1 MKTLVVLA
9 ALTAVA
15 LAGPT
20 YRDGDADL
28 DITKEKRSPTFGSL
42 QHHLP
47 IHHHQPYVQ
56 PIIPHH
62 LGLKKP
68 LIVSHPYGH
77 HYGHIFR
84 SEEDQLEMH
93 SSEAKES
100 KKTCMKEME
109 AKCNDEISARSSEV
123 EEATKVEDI
132 DGSVSD
138 SEVAQSLKMAK
149 EAVDT
154 LQKKLQ
160 LAEKNP
166 RMTQWKHG
174 ESEADDNMH
183 ENIETAKL
191 ALEHMQ
197 RNFGNLESMNVH
209 ARAFKNS
216 EVHDANLKIEPAF
229 KSSKDLKTDE
239 ERLAQWKDAIE
250 TIQKN
255 VELVRDI
262 EDSFQN
268 KALSEKS
275 ATLEKSSSLQH
286 QISDDL
292 KEGAIELKKEKSSD
306 SQISDMKTVQDLEKK
321 SHDIKFISQVRENE
335 KSQAE
340 DMKMAQ
346 NMEKKST
353 AEKSSWQ
360 ARKHEKSLDSKNEM
374 ETSASTLSES
384 KTTLHHTNDQV
395 FRSESSQSEKNTHLL
410 SVPTEKSMDIKSS
423 ISQTSQLKSN
433 EEGDMKQAKQAHIE
447 IEMDSPLVDTTTFM
461 KSAEHNKAEQHKQI
475 EQFSSNGHSLHK
487 EHEMNTHDHQRMAA
501 ERHQSGHSSHM
512 GHSQQGEHLS
522 QMGQSTMSQ
531 QGGHSSLMGHSQQG
545 EHSSQ
550 MGQSTMSQQGGHSS
564 LMGHSQ
570 QAGHSSHMGHS
581 QQGEHSSQMGQSTMS
596 QQGGHSSLM
605 GHSQQGEHSSQRGQ
619 SMMTQHG
626 HQKFSNSAMH
636 PKEAQEI
643 SLDQSKERLLDQHKS
658 LISTMNG
665 KEAHEMTMKSSD
677 QLTGQSQLSGVIAK
691 PAEFAASGHH
701 SEKLHSSLSHGA
713 HGKSAEDA
721 ALFAPIGMNSD
732 FKEALVPKA
741 WKEGQA
747 RGAYGSGIAGLSGY
761 GSGYGS
767 GSGAVGVF
775 PSARVGG
782 CAIPLLLSCSPN
794 VVAGHL
800 AKGHSYGAAAGYGA
814 SAYRSDN
821 LNSHSKRD
829 ITKISRPTKIN
840 RTPTNRDLQQKL
852 FSFPIS
858 FKNGKE
864 RLEPLL

>member
-15 LAGPT
+15 VAGPT
-20 YRDGDADL
+20 YRAGDTGL

-68 LIVSHPYGH
+68 LIVSQPYGYH
-77 HYGHIFR
+77 HGHIYR
-84 SEEDQLEMH
+84 SEEEQQETH

-109 AKCNDEISARSSEV
+109 AKCDDEISARSSDIED
-123 EEATKVEDI
+123 ATKVEDI
-132 DGSVSD
+132 DGSISD
-138 SEVAQSLKMAK
+138 TEVAQSLKMAK

-160 LAEKNP
+160 LAENNP

-174 ESEADDNMH
+174 ESEADGNIH
-183 ENIETAKL
+183 ENVETAKL

-197 RNFGNLESMNVH
+197 RNFANLESMNVH

-216 EVHDANLKIEPAF
+216 EVHDANLKLEPTF

-239 ERLAQWKDAIE
+239 ERLAQWKDAID

-255 VELVRDI
+255 VELVRNI

-268 KALSEKS
+268 NANSEKS
-275 ATLEKSSSLQH
+275 ATLEKSSSLKH
-286 QISDDL
+286 EISDSL
-292 KEGAIELKKEKSSD
+292 MEGAIELKKEKSSD
-306 SQISDMKTVQDLEKK
+306 KHISDVKMVQDLEKQSSDVK
-321 SHDIKFISQVRENE
+321 SVLQARDNE

-340 DMKMAQ
+340 DMKMDQ

-353 AEKSSWQ
+353 DEKSSWQ
-360 ARKHEKSLDSKNEM
+360 ARQQEKSFDSKNEM

-384 KTTLHHTNDQV
+384 KTILHNTNDQV
-395 FRSESSQSEKNTHLL
+395 FRSESSQSDKNTHML
-410 SVPTEKSMDIKSS
+410 SVPTAKSMDTKSS
-423 ISQTSQLKSN
+423 ISQLSQPKSN
-433 EEGDMKQAKQAHIE
+433 EDGDMKQAKQAHIE

-461 KSAEHNKAEQHKQI
+461 KSAELNKAEQHKQI
-475 EQFSSNGHSLHK
+475 EHFSSNGHFLHK
-487 EHEMNTHDHQRMAA
+487 ENDMSTHEHQKMAEEHHQVGHSSHIDHSMKSQQA
-501 ERHQSGHSSHM
+501 EHSSHM
-512 GHSQQGEHLS
+512 GMISQHDQQNLS
-522 QMGQSTMSQ
+522 IPV
-531 QGGHSSLMGHSQQG
+531 
-545 EHSSQ
+545 
-550 MGQSTMSQQGGHSS
+550 
-564 LMGHSQ
+564 
-570 QAGHSSHMGHS
+570 
-581 QQGEHSSQMGQSTMS
+581 
-596 QQGGHSSLM
+596 
-605 GHSQQGEHSSQRGQ
+605 
-619 SMMTQHG
+619 
-626 HQKFSNSAMH
+626 MH
-636 PKEAQEI
+636 PKEAHEI
-643 SLDQSKERLLDQHKS
+643 SLDQPKENRLLDQHKS
-658 LISTMNG
+658 SISTMNG

-677 QLTGQSQLSGVIAK
+677 QLAGQSQLSGVIAK
-691 PAEFAASGHH
+691 PAELVSSGHH

-713 HGKSAEDA
+713 HGKSAEDG

-741 WKEGQA
+741 WKEAQA
-747 RGAYGSGIAGLSGY
+747 RGAYGSGAAGLSSY

-775 PSARVGG
+775 PSAHVGG

-794 VVAGHL
+794 VVAGQL
-800 AKGHSYGAAAGYGA
+800 AKSHSYAAAPSYGA
-814 SAYRSDN
+814 SAYRSSAN
-821 LNSHSKRD
+821 LSSHSKRD
-829 ITKISRPTKIN
+829 ITKISRPSKIN
-840 RTPTNRDLQQKL
+840 RTPSNKGLQELQDKTILITDKL
-852 FSFPIS
+852 
-858 FKNGKE
+858 
-864 RLEPLL
+864 

>member
-15 LAGPT
+15 VAGPT
-20 YRDGDADL
+20 YRAGDSDL

-47 IHHHQPYVQ
+47 IQHHQPYVQ

-77 HYGHIFR
+77 HHGHIFR
-84 SEEDQLEMH
+84 SEEEQLEIH

-109 AKCNDEISARSSEV
+109 AKCEDEISARSSEV
-123 EEATKVEDI
+123 EDATKVEDI

-138 SEVAQSLKMAK
+138 TEVAQSLKMAK

-174 ESEADDNMH
+174 ESEADGNMH
-183 ENIETAKL
+183 DNVETAKL

-216 EVHDANLKIEPAF
+216 EVHDANLKLEPAF
-229 KSSKDLKTDE
+229 KSSTDLKTDE
-239 ERLAQWKDAIE
+239 ERLAQWKDAID

-255 VELVRDI
+255 VELVRNI

-268 KALSEKS
+268 NAHSEKS
-275 ATLEKSSSLQH
+275 ATLEKSSSLKH
-286 QISDDL
+286 EIIGDL
-292 KEGAIELKKEKSSD
+292 TESAMELKKEKSSD
-306 SQISDMKTVQDLEKK
+306 KHISDVKMVQDLETQSSDVK
-321 SHDIKFISQVRENE
+321 SVLQARENE

-353 AEKSSWQ
+353 DEKSSWQ
-360 ARKHEKSLDSKNEM
+360 AREQQKSFDSKNEM

-384 KTTLHHTNDQV
+384 KTILHNTNDQV
-395 FRSESSQSEKNTHLL
+395 FRSESSQSEKNTHML
-410 SVPTEKSMDIKSS
+410 SVPTAKSMDIKSS
-423 ISQTSQLKSN
+423 ISQLSQPKSN
-433 EEGDMKQAKQAHIE
+433 EDAEMKQAKQAHIE

-461 KSAEHNKAEQHKQI
+461 KSAEQNKAEQHKQI
-475 EQFSSNGHSLHK
+475 EHFSSNGHSLHK
-487 EHEMNTHDHQRMAA
+487 ENDMSTHEHQKMAEEHHQAGHSSHIGHSMDSQQAEHSSQMSHGMNSQQA
-501 ERHQSGHSSHM
+501 GHSSHM
-512 GHSQQGEHLS
+512 SHG
-522 QMGQSTMSQ
+522 M
-531 QGGHSSLMGHSQQG
+531 HSQQG

-550 MGQSTMSQQGGHSS
+550 MGHSMISQHD
-564 LMGHSQ
+564 
-570 QAGHSSHMGHS
+570 
-581 QQGEHSSQMGQSTMS
+581 
-596 QQGGHSSLM
+596 
-605 GHSQQGEHSSQRGQ
+605 
-619 SMMTQHG
+619 
-626 HQKFSNSAMH
+626 HQKLSNPVMH
-636 PKEAQEI
+636 PKEAHEI
-643 SLDQSKERLLDQHKS
+643 SLDQPKESGLLDQHKS
-658 LISTMNG
+658 SISTMNG

-677 QLTGQSQLSGVIAK
+677 QLAGQSQLSGVIAK
-691 PAEFAASGHH
+691 PAELISSGHH

-721 ALFAPIGMNSD
+721 ALFPPIGMNSD

-741 WKEGQA
+741 WKEAQA
-747 RGAYGSGIAGLSGY
+747 RGAYGSGAAGLGSY
-761 GSGYGS
+761 GSGPGS

-775 PSARVGG
+775 PSAHVGG

-800 AKGHSYGAAAGYGA
+800 AKSHSYAAAPSYGA
-814 SAYRSDN
+814 SAYRSSDN
-821 LNSHSKRD
+821 LSSHSKRD
-829 ITKISRPTKIN
+829 ITKISRPSKIN
-840 RTPTNRDLQQKL
+840 RSPTNKGIQHKTILITDKL
-852 FSFPIS
+852 
-858 FKNGKE
+858 
-864 RLEPLL
+864 

>member
-15 LAGPT
+15 VAGPT
-20 YRDGDADL
+20 YRDTDL
-28 DITKEKRSPTFGSL
+28 DITKEKRSPTFGTL

-47 IHHHQPYVQ
+47 IQHHQPFVQ

-68 LIVSHPYGH
+68 LIVSQPYGH
-77 HYGHIFR
+77 HGHIYR
-84 SEEDQLEMH
+84 TEEEQLETH

-109 AKCNDEISARSSEV
+109 AKCEDEISARSSEV
-123 EEATKVEDI
+123 EGATKVEDI

-138 SEVAQSLKMAK
+138 TEVAQSLKMAK

-174 ESEADDNMH
+174 ESEADGNMH
-183 ENIETAKL
+183 ENVETAKL

-197 RNFGNLESMNVH
+197 RNFGNLEAMNVH

-216 EVHDANLKIEPAF
+216 EVHDANLKLEPAF
-229 KSSKDLKTDE
+229 KSSINLKTDE
-239 ERLAQWKDAIE
+239 ERLAQWKDAID

-255 VELVRDI
+255 VELVRNI

-268 KALSEKS
+268 TAQSEKS
-275 ATLEKSSSLQH
+275 ATLEKSSSLKH
-286 QISDDL
+286 EISGDL

-306 SQISDMKTVQDLEKK
+306 NHISDMKTVQDLEKQSSDVK
-321 SHDIKFISQVRENE
+321 SVMQAREDE

-360 ARKHEKSLDSKNEM
+360 AREQEKSLDSKNEM

-384 KTTLHHTNDQV
+384 KTILHNTNDQV
-395 FRSESSQSEKNTHLL
+395 FRSESSQSEKNTHMLT
-410 SVPTEKSMDIKSS
+410 VPTTKSMDIKSS
-423 ISQTSQLKSN
+423 ISQLSQPKSN
-433 EEGDMKQAKQAHIE
+433 EDGDMKQAKQAHIE

-475 EQFSSNGHSLHK
+475 EHFSSTGHSLHK
-487 EHEMNTHDHQRMAA
+487 ENDMSTQEHQKMAEEHHQAGHSSHIGHSMNSQQA
-501 ERHQSGHSSHM
+501 EHSSHM
-512 GHSQQGEHLS
+512 GHGML
-522 QMGQSTMSQ
+522 
-531 QGGHSSLMGHSQQG
+531 SQQG
-545 EHSSQ
+545 EHSSHI
-550 MGQSTMSQQGGHSS
+550 GGHSII
-564 LMGHSQ
+564 SQ
-570 QAGHSSHMGHS
+570 QK
-581 QQGEHSSQMGQSTMS
+581 
-596 QQGGHSSLM
+596 
-605 GHSQQGEHSSQRGQ
+605 
-619 SMMTQHG
+619 
-626 HQKFSNSAMH
+626 QKLSNPVMH
-636 PKEAQEI
+636 PKEI
-643 SLDQSKERLLDQHKS
+643 SLDQPKESRLLDQHKS
-658 LISTMNG
+658 SISTVNG

-677 QLTGQSQLSGVIAK
+677 QLAGQSQLSEVIAK
-691 PAEFAASGHH
+691 PSELVSSGHH
-701 SEKLHSSLSHGA
+701 SEKSHSSS

-741 WKEGQA
+741 WKEAQA
-747 RGAYGSGIAGLSGY
+747 RGAYGSGAAGLSSY

-775 PSARVGG
+775 PSAHVGG

-800 AKGHSYGAAAGYGA
+800 AKSHSYAAAPSYGA
-814 SAYRSDN
+814 SAYRSSDN
-821 LNSHSKRD
+821 LSSHSKRD

-840 RTPTNRDLQQKL
+840 RTPTNKGLQHKTILVTDKL
-852 FSFPIS
+852 
-858 FKNGKE
+858 
-864 RLEPLL
+864 